1 MLISSVTIV
10 HESLNLAT
18 WSPAEYGT
26 PHAQATV
33 TYNPSPKAPGRRT
46 TARQAKTKS
55 QGTPQLKMDTNK
67 NTMPGP
73 WPVLQRIRCSAWG
86 TTQCQCRG
94 HGFNPWSGKI
104 PHAVGQLSSCATIT
118 EPPGPQLLKPER
130 LKPVLHNKKSHLKEK
145 LEHYS

>member
-104 PHAVGQLSSCATIT
+104 PHAVEQLSPWATAT
-118 EPPGPQLLKPER
+118 EPVLESPGIGTTESIFC
-130 LKPVLHNKKSHLKEK
+130 NC
-145 LEHYS
+145 